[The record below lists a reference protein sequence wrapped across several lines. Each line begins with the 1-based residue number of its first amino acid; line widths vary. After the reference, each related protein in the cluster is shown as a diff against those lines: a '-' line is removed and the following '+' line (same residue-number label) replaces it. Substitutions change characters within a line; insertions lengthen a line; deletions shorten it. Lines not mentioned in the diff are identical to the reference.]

1 MTRTR
6 RSTSMRVLTRL
17 TFAAL
22 VAGLVTP
29 AGAQQPGSGRITGTV
44 TDRTAGAPIQNVSV
58 TVAGTTLGGRTGAD
72 GRYTIADVP
81 AGTRRIHVARIGYA
95 PADQQVT
102 VTAGQTATVNIA
114 LSAASVTLDQMVV
127 VGYGA
132 QRRSDLTGAVSTVT
146 PNVAQT
152 PTLSLEQVLQG
163 AAPGVMVTQAS
174 SAPGAA
180 LSIRIRGGSS
190 VTGNNE
196 PLYVIDGFPIEND
209 PDAQNPSDGGRNPT
223 EPPPQV
229 PSNPLAALNP
239 SDIESI
245 EILKDASATSIYGAR
260 GANGVIIITT
270 KHGQSARPRFT
281 LDSYSGSQTVAHRY
295 HLLNAQEFAA
305 FANAWSQANGTGV
318 VFAKPDTLQT
328 TDWQSQIFRTAPMSS
343 LQLGVTGG
351 GSGANATRYGLS
363 GGIFQ
368 QQGVVINSSFRRAS
382 LRGNID
388 QSIGEKLRLSSTVTL
403 SRVNTGSVP
412 TDGSFNAGA
421 GAVGAALNYYPV
433 LPVRQPNGTYTLIQT
448 NNPSPLLAPAAVP
461 NPVSLAADVTDKLG
475 DTRALANAFAEYE
488 IVSGL
493 KFRSSLGADLANR
506 SRDTYWPRTTLQ
518 GSQTNGYAKRGKT
531 ETTNFLNENLLTYT
545 KAFGGLNQIDA
556 VAGYTRQQSD
566 LVASTIQNANFV
578 SDIDVFESI
587 GSGTQTGGP
596 IVTSGHTR
604 WTLASYLGR
613 LNYTLANRYLFTV
626 TGRED
631 GSSRFG
637 ADHQWGFFPSAAF
650 GWRVSDEPFMQKLP
664 SIELLKL
671 RVSDGVAGNPS
682 IRPYQSMA
690 HLASQQYTFGGAVVG
705 GYFPASV
712 GNPKLSWEST
722 KQLDVGLDLGL
733 YGGRVS
739 FTGDVY
745 RKKTTNLLL
754 AVNLPFESGFGAALQ
769 NVGAVQNNGYEL
781 GLTLTV
787 LDSKQHALGWT
798 STFNY
803 SHNKN
808 RVLDLGGPTTIF
820 ASSVNTDLKLL
831 GSLIQVG
838 QPLGAFYGYMAD
850 GLLRDSATAAAYT
863 AKVKPISGTRWN
875 PGDVKL
881 LDIAGKPD
889 SLGRPTGP
897 DGVLD
902 ANDRTIIGNPNAKFS
917 AGWLNSFTAGRF
929 QFSALMDAVYG
940 NKILNLNN
948 VRLEQGSPGTNIIAD
963 RYLDSWTP
971 TNQSA
976 AFPRVNFTPGTIG
989 SDITSDLLEDGSFL
1003 RLRSV
1008 TFGVKLPERILS
1020 RYGVSNAQVFVTG
1033 ANLVTW
1039 THYSGF
1045 NPDVSSEGIG
1055 NTNRGIDV
1063 GSYPLAK
1070 SFTLGINVS
1079 Y

>member
-6 RSTSMRVLTRL
+6 RSTSMRVQMCFTV
-17 TFAAL
+17 AAL
-22 VAGLVTP
+22 IAWFVSP
-29 AGAQQPGSGRITGTV
+29 ARAQQADNGRIIGTV
-44 TDRTAGAPIQNVSV
+44 TDRTAGAPIPNVAV
-58 TVAGTTLGGRTGAD
+58 TVTGTTLGGRTGPE
-72 GRYTIADVP
+72 GRYVIADVP
-81 AGTRRIHVARIGYA
+81 PGTRRVHVARIGYS
-95 PADQQVT
+95 PVDEQVT
-102 VTAGQTATVNIA
+102 VAPGQIVTLNIA

-132 QRRSDLTGAVSTVT
+132 QRRSDLTGSVSSVT

-180 LSIRIRGGSS
+180 LSIRVRGGSS

-270 KHGQSARPRFT
+270 KHGQTARPRFT
-281 LDSYSGSQTVAHRY
+281 LDSYSGSQSVAHRY
-295 HLLNAQEFAA
+295 RLLNAQEFAN
-305 FANAWSQANGTGV
+305 FANTWSQANGTGV
-318 VFAKPDTLQT
+318 VFTNPDTLKN
-328 TDWQSQIFRTAPMSS
+328 TDWQSQIFRTAPVSS
-343 LQLGVTGG
+343 LQLGVSGG
-351 GSGANATRYGLS
+351 GAGANATRYALS

-382 LRGNID
+382 LRGNLD
-388 QSIGEKLRLSSTVTL
+388 QSVGDHLRLASTVTL
-403 SRVNTGSVP
+403 SRVNTTSVP
-412 TDGSFNAGA
+412 TDGSLNAGA
-421 GAVGAALNYYPV
+421 GAVGAALNYYPI

-448 NNPSPLLAPAAVP
+448 NNPSPLLQPAAVP

-475 DTRALANAFAEYE
+475 DTRALANASAEYQ
-488 IVSGL
+488 ILDGL
-493 KFRSSLGADLANR
+493 KFRTSLGADIANR

-518 GSQTNGYAKRGKT
+518 GSQTSGYAKRGKT

-545 KAFGGLNQIDA
+545 KAFGSLNQVDA
-556 VAGYTRQQSD
+556 LAGYTRQQSD
-566 LVASTIQNANFV
+566 LVASSIQNSNFV
-578 SDIDVFESI
+578 SDIDVFENI

-650 GWRVSDEPFMQKLP
+650 GWRVSDEPFMQHIP

-671 RVSDGVAGNPS
+671 RVSDGMAGNPS

-712 GNPKLSWEST
+712 GNPELSWEST
-722 KQLDVGLDLGL
+722 HQLDVGVDLGL
-733 YGGRVS
+733 YGGRLS

-754 AVNLPFESGFGAALQ
+754 AVNLPFESGFGSALQ
-769 NVGAVQNNGYEL
+769 NVGAVQNNGFEL

-787 LDSKQHALGWT
+787 LDSRQHALGWT
-798 STFNY
+798 STLNY

-831 GSLIQVG
+831 GTLIQVG
-838 QPLGAFYGYMAD
+838 QPLGAFYGFMAD
-850 GLLRDSATAAAYT
+850 GLLRDSAAAAAYT
-863 AKVKPISGTRWN
+863 AKVKPVSGTKWN

-889 SLGRPTGP
+889 SLGHPTPP
-897 DGVLD
+897 DGIVD
-902 ANDRTIIGNPNAKFS
+902 ANDRTIIGNPNPKFS
-917 AGWLNSFTAGRF
+917 AGWLNSFTLGRF

-963 RYLDSWTP
+963 RFLDSWTT
-971 TNQSA
+971 TNTNA

-1008 TFGVKLPERILS
+1008 TVGAKLPDRILS
-1020 RYGVSNAQVFVTG
+1020 RYGVSNAQVFLT
-1033 ANLVTW
+1033 ATNIMTW

-1070 SFTLGINVS
+1070 SFTFGINVS